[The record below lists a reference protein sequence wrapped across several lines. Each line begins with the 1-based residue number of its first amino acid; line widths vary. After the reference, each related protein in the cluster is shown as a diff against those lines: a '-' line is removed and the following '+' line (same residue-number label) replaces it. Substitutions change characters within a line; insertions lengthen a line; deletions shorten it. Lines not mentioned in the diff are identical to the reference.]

1 MDQKN
6 HKTYKSPDLPTAS
19 FEIQRAYSR
28 AYGTLSIFQ
37 TIFQAT
43 KGVFKPGPNDP
54 KTWYGRAF
62 RFIGL
67 IFLYFFIA
75 MLIFVAVQ
83 DFLKGIR

>member
-1 MDQKN
+1 MERKN
-6 HKTYKSPDLPTAS
+6 HEAYKSPELPTAS
-19 FEIQRAYSR
+19 FEVRR
-28 AYGTLSIFQ
+28 AYGRTYAALSIFQ
-37 TIFQAT
+37 AIFQAT

-67 IFLYFFIA
+67 IFLYLFIA

-83 DFLKGIR
+83 DLLKGIR

>member
-1 MDQKN
+1 MDHKN
-6 HKTYKSPDLPTAS
+6 HKIYKSPELPTAS
-19 FEIQRAYSR
+19 FEAQRAYSR

-37 TIFQAT
+37 MIFQAT
-43 KGVFKPGPNDP
+43 KGVFKPGPSDP

-67 IFLYFFIA
+67 IFLYLFIA

-83 DFLKGIR
+83 DFLKRIR